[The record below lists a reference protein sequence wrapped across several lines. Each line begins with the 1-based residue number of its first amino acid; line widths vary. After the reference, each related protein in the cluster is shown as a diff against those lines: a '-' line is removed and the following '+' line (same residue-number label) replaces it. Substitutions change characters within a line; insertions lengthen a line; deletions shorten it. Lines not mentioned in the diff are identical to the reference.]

1 MSGFDDLAALRL
13 EPLAEV
19 LASHTPAQAEL
30 TAGQWLGV
38 VELLTMRLTHEFGD
52 LPSERREICS
62 SAFGHALDSAVAS
75 GAIDYRES
83 LIRRTNLSLV
93 LLQDTPPDT
102 SVDLL
107 NPGPLIELLLLE
119 VPMPAEEAGAMSA
132 DWRSLDISRIRD
144 LRMAKNLV
152 SPGLAIAGLM
162 REEERDPRLE
172 EWERVLPSLP

>member
-1 MSGFDDLAALRL
+1 MSSFDDLAALRL

-19 LASHTPAQAEL
+19 LASHAPAQADL

-38 VELLTMRLTHEFGD
+38 VELLTMRLTHDFGD
-52 LPSERREICS
+52 LSTEHREICS
-62 SAFGHALDSAVAS
+62 SAFGHTLDSAVTS

-83 LIRRTNLSLV
+83 LIRRINLSLA
-93 LLQDTPPDT
+93 LLQNTPPDT

-119 VPMPAEEAGAMSA
+119 VPMSAEEAGAMSA
-132 DWRSLDISRIRD
+132 DWRRLDISQIRD
-144 LRMAKNLV
+144 LRMAKNLI
-152 SPGLAIAGLM
+152 SPGLAIARLM
-162 REEERDPRLE
+162 REEELDPRLQ